1 MLIIYLFLLVFLLI
15 LFILFTAISLTFKF
29 NALSTKNLKEIGG
42 SFTIKWLFFSHTF
55 LVKNPV
61 AKTSPDGESEKPKTE
76 ERIKDKHSEKD
87 LEIIQKKEVLK
98 TQDKIEQ
105 ERKKEIEEK
114 IYVERRK
121 KVGKEK
127 PEEIQIQKTEDKEK
141 KGILDRIRGKKKVKP
156 EDENET
162 EKWMSNR
169 QMLHWGI
176 KAFKSLRK
184 PLFRLFSDL
193 LNGIKIKRLESCVT
207 FGLSDPADTGI
218 LCGFIHSIIGL
229 IYSRCKRC
237 SFSVNPVFMDPTLNF
252 HGNAEIRVKIYSL
265 IFPVIKFMF
274 NRKTLSFTY
283 SFVKEIL
290 RGKLKFSFKKQEVP
304 SSKA

>member
-1 MLIIYLFLLVFLLI
+1 M
-15 LFILFTAISLTFKF
+15 
-29 NALSTKNLKEIGG
+29 TKK
-42 SFTIKWLFFSHTF
+42 
-55 LVKNPV
+55 
-61 AKTSPDGESEKPKTE
+61 SPDGESEKPKTE
-76 ERIKDKHSEKD
+76 ERIKDKDSEKD
-87 LEIIQKKEVLK
+87 LEIIQKKEEVLK

-114 IYVERRK
+114 TYVERTK
-121 KVGKEK
+121 KVEKEK
-127 PEEIQIQKTEDKEK
+127 PEEKGIQKIERKEK
-141 KGILDRIRGKKKVKP
+141 RGILDRIRGEKKVRA
-156 EDENET
+156 EDEKET

-169 QMLHWGI
+169 QMLQWGI
-176 KAFKSLRK
+176 KAFQSLRK

-193 LNGIKIKRLESCVT
+193 LNGIKIKRLESCIT
-207 FGLSDPADTGI
+207 FGLSDPADTGM

-229 IYSRCKRC
+229 IYSRCKHC
-237 SFSVNPVFMDPTLNF
+237 SFSVNPVFMDPVL
-252 HGNAEIRVKIYSL
+252 HLQGNAEIRVRIYSL

-290 RGKLKFSFKKQEVP
+290 RGKLRFSFKKQEVP